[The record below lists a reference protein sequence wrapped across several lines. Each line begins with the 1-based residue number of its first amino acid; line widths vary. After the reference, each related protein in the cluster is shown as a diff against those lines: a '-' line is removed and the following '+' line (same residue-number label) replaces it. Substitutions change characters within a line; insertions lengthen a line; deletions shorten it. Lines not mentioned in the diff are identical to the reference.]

1 MDIKIIA
8 AVAENGVIG
17 NGIKLPW
24 RLPDDMKFFA
34 ETTIGHTVIMGR
46 KSYDSIPSKFKPL
59 PNRRNIVL
67 TKGDLTLPG
76 CDVFNSFFLALKS
89 CEIDNDKTVF
99 IIGGAEIYKLG
110 LAVAN
115 TLLITEV
122 KGDVEGDIYFP
133 TYDKSLYEEK
143 SRVNHP
149 ADEKHLYAF
158 DFVIYE
164 KIK

>member
-8 AVAENGVIG
+8 AVAKNGVIG
-17 NGIKLPW
+17 NGSKLPW

-46 KSYDSIPSKFKPL
+46 KSWDSIPSKFKPL

-67 TKGDLTLPG
+67 TKSDVILPG
-76 CDVFNSFFLALKS
+76 CDVFNDFTTALLS
-89 CEIDNDKTVF
+89 ASDMVF
-99 IIGGAEIYKLG
+99 IIGGAEIYNLG
-110 LAVAN
+110 LAVAD

-122 KGDVEGDIYFP
+122 WGDVEGDIYFP
-133 TYDKSLYEEK
+133 PYDKSLYVEK
-143 SRVNHP
+143 SRIHHP
-149 ADEKHLYAF
+149 TDEKHLYAF